1 MEGTKEKRT
10 RRTRLLL
17 ALALV
22 LALASAAAWLL
33 LTVRI
38 GPRRYRRAELIDGC
52 LVCGGPRDRI
62 TEARR

>member
-10 RRTRLLL
+10 RRTGLLL

-22 LALASAAAWLL
+22 LALAFAAAWLL

-38 GPRRYRRAELIDGC
+38 GPRRYRRAS
-52 LVCGGPRDRI
+52 
-62 TEARR
+62 